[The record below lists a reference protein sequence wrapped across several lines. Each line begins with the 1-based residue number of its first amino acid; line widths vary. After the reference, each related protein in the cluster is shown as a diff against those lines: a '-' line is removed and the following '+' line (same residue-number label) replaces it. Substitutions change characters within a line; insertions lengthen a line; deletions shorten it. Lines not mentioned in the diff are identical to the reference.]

1 MSLLDAGGY
10 IWREFDVAHVAQDRA
25 ELYNSYEPPPDLHAF
40 VDYLI
45 RLDMA
50 QIVDGKIRVE
60 PLVARICGV

>member
-1 MSLLDAGGY
+1 
-10 IWREFDVAHVAQDRA
+10 
-25 ELYNSYEPPPDLHAF
+25 LYNSYEPPPDLHAF